1 MRRSKRKTQN
11 HGEFSVPIDGLIP
24 GMAVHLAKCCYPLP
38 GERIVAIATT
48 GKGVTVHTIDCMTL
62 EAFSD
67 SPERWVDVSWTTDPE
82 SINKQLSRLNV
93 TLVNEPGSLGE
104 LANIIAKS
112 GGNISNLQFTN
123 RNPDFFDMT
132 VDIEV
137 DDNKHL
143 SNVLSALRAGR
154 SVSTVGRSRS

>member
-1 MRRSKRKTQN
+1 M
-11 HGEFSVPIDGLIP
+11 
-24 GMAVHLAKCCYPLP
+24 GMSYHLAGCCSPIQ
-38 GERIVAIATT
+38 GDKIVGIVTA
-48 GKGVTVHTIDCMTL
+48 GLGVSIHTVDCNTL
-62 EAFSD
+62 ESYSD

-104 LANIIAKS
+104 LANIIAQS

-154 SVSTVGRSRS
+154 SVSTVGRSRG

>member
-1 MRRSKRKTQN
+1 MQLS
-11 HGEFSVPIDGLIP
+11 
-24 GMAVHLAKCCYPLP
+24 
-38 GERIVAIATT
+38 
-48 GKGVTVHTIDCMTL
+48 
-62 EAFSD
+62 
-67 SPERWVDVSWTTDPE
+67 
-82 SINKQLSRLNV
+82 SINILLTFFPSE
-93 TLVNEPGSLGE
+93 LVCLVIIVLDNIE
-104 LANIIAKS
+104 LANIIAQS

-154 SVSTVGRSRS
+154 SVSTVGRSRG